1 MLPNVFEVRD
11 NEPATGGVMLKKFPV
26 CLGAAALLA
35 SVLVGRPAHATD
47 DVDEPAATGK
57 GITGGALLGAEV
69 VLLTEAAFK
78 VKPTWAY
85 IVGGLAGGVAGGVGG
100 YFVEREDANKT
111 SMYLLAGGMALIIP
125 TTVAVLSAKAYE
137 PPADYTEDKG
147 LSDQDQPV
155 AEPAQPSEPEPS
167 VPTPPTTTNPT
178 ESPPPATTPPAPEGK
193 LKSKQKRRTAR
204 HTRQQLP
211 VMPPALVGMGE
222 GALTLSVPA
231 VEIRDVFSR
240 TEIAQ
245 YGMKQATEV
254 RVPVFNVLF

>member
-1 MLPNVFEVRD
+1 
-11 NEPATGGVMLKKFPV
+11 MLKKFPV

-35 SVLVGRPAHATD
+35 SVLTGRPAHATD
-47 DVDEPAATGK
+47 DVHEPAATGK

-85 IVGGLAGGVAGGVGG
+85 LVGGLAGGVAGGIGG
-100 YFVEREDANKT
+100 YFVEREDSNKT

-167 VPTPPTTTNPT
+167 VPTPPTTTN
-178 ESPPPATTPPAPEGK
+178 
-193 LKSKQKRRTAR
+193 
-204 HTRQQLP
+204 
-211 VMPPALVGMGE
+211 
-222 GALTLSVPA
+222 
-231 VEIRDVFSR
+231 
-240 TEIAQ
+240 
-245 YGMKQATEV
+245 
-254 RVPVFNVLF
+254 

>member
-1 MLPNVFEVRD
+1 MS
-11 NEPATGGVMLKKFPV
+11 KKIPV

-35 SVLVGRPAHATD
+35 SVFMGRPAHATD
-47 DVDEPAATGK
+47 DVHEPAATGK

-85 IVGGLAGGVAGGVGG
+85 VVGGLAGGVAGGIGG
-100 YFVEREDANKT
+100 YFVERGDANKT

-167 VPTPPTTTNPT
+167 VPTPPTTGTDTPPT
-178 ESPPPATTPPAPEGK
+178 EPPPATTPPTTPEGRV
-193 LKSKQKRRTAR
+193 KQKTKRRTAR
-204 HTRQQLP
+204 HARERLP
-211 VMPPALVGMGE
+211 PMPPALVGMGE